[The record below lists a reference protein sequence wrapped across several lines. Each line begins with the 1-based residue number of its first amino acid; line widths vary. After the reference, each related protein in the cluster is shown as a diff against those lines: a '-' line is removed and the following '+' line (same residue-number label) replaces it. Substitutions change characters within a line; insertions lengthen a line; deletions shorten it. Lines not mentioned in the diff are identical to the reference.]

1 MDFYA
6 IPVVVVGTP
15 DTATN
20 VMLSYAKRAT
30 KRKPKRLLPRGS
42 THPDKTWPII
52 LPSHAIM
59 GQTQRLYLED
69 PKGEHWLAGST
80 LSQVGSLEKLEK
92 TKSISKE
99 VIGWRYMDSKTI
111 ATAGHVLYDGVN
123 GRGIAIEAHI
133 GYRGANSDL
142 IGTHDSKMATFVAVH
157 REWYNHFAKEN
168 DIPLTKLQTAF
179 DEVLPLRFKD
189 SPEKEERIKLCM
201 AGYPE
206 DIPTSSRGQF
216 IRESKRE
223 IDFHLQSNNG
233 MLHHQLDTFKGNSGS
248 PVFQIGEGRE
258 LEVIAIHTQ
267 SCKIRRPDSDHKNSH
282 MTGRF
287 YRVNQAVPL
296 GHQGNILATIEQA
309 TTILITRGDYESIN
323 IRTDYICYRC
333 VYCVTTKVQ
342 PPLYHK
348 REEVEQTQPLLL

>member
-1 MDFYA
+1 
-6 IPVVVVGTP
+6 
-15 DTATN
+15 
-20 VMLSYAKRAT
+20 
-30 KRKPKRLLPRGS
+30 
-42 THPDKTWPII
+42 
-52 LPSHAIM
+52 
-59 GQTQRLYLED
+59 
-69 PKGEHWLAGST
+69 
-80 LSQVGSLEKLEK
+80 
-92 TKSISKE
+92 
-99 VIGWRYMDSKTI
+99 MDSKTI
-111 ATAGHVLYDGVN
+111 ATAGHVVYDGVN

-133 GYRGANSDL
+133 GYRGA
-142 IGTHDSKMATFVAVH
+142 
-157 REWYNHFAKEN
+157 
-168 DIPLTKLQTAF
+168 AF

-206 DIPTSSRGQF
+206 DIPISSRGQF

-233 MLHHQLDTFKGNSGS
+233 MLHHQLDNFKGKLAPSVTS
-248 PVFQIGEGRE
+248 CLLTYLRQFWFSSFPDQGRSRARSHCNPYSV
-258 LEVIAIHTQ
+258 LQNPST
-267 SCKIRRPDSDHKNSH
+267 DSDHKNSH

-309 TTILITRGDYESIN
+309 TTILITRGDHESIN

-342 PPLYHK
+342 L
-348 REEVEQTQPLLL
+348 R